1 MTVEI
6 GRVSWGFLGRT
17 ELLGSVADFLFVV
30 NTQPTEWEQGDSV
43 CLYAWNR
50 SSKEETGVRTTSM
63 QLRWS
68 AVTEKWRLYLWFT
81 VRADCLTVDNI
92 SFVSARTVVTWME
105 TVSGR
110 DIIEGEGILHVSSP
124 TEAICWFDQVL
135 LGNKLK
141 DRTSEVEHTLAVTK
155 WASESP
161 VGNAAQKSKK
171 QEQASV
177 RVHVGTTFS

>member
-1 MTVEI
+1 MNVHS
-6 GRVSWGFLGRT
+6 RLQHR
-17 ELLGSVADFLFVV
+17 
-30 NTQPTEWEQGDSV
+30 
-43 CLYAWNR
+43 
-50 SSKEETGVRTTSM
+50 
-63 QLRWS
+63 
-68 AVTEKWRLYLWFT
+68 VTEKWRLYLWFT
-81 VRADCLTVDNI
+81 ARADCLTVDNI
-92 SFVSARTVVTWME
+92 SFDSARTVVTWME

-110 DIIEGEGILHVSSP
+110 DIIEGEGLLHVSSP
-124 TEAICWFDQVL
+124 TDAVCWFDQVL